1 MRLLQTA
8 YHNRS
13 LALYA
18 ILGFQIRET
27 ISTILGKP
35 IRDDILGRIVRPAT
49 EFDVE
54 TCDAICEGVHGHDR
68 DGEVSDSMKQGTAKV
83 VVHGE
88 RITGYTMGKGGAL
101 IASAPSYGGPG
112 ILIPTGNTQLF
123 RWFLDEGLKLVQ
135 QLHPMTIGM

>member
-1 MRLLQTA
+1 MLD
-8 YHNRS
+8 
-13 LALYA
+13 
-18 ILGFQIRET
+18 
-27 ISTILGKP
+27 KP

-54 TCDAICEGVHGHDR
+54 TCDAICEAVHGHDR
-68 DGEVSDSMKQGTAKV
+68 DGEVRDSMKQGTAKA

-88 RITGYTMGKGGAL
+88 RITGYTMGMSFYNHSVGLTNDDLKAL

-123 RWFLDEGLKLVQ
+123 RWCLDEGLKLVQ
-135 QLHPMTIGM
+135 QLNPRTIGMYNEPVGA